1 MPSGKEALG
10 LRERLMMRAVN
21 LYPPYLG
28 AGVRVHHGRG
38 DGNTIVVSMTLR
50 FYNRNLFGTHFG
62 GSLYSMCD
70 PWFVF
75 ILVRNLG
82 REYVVWDKSASID
95 FLRPGRGRVTATFHV
110 TEEEVERIRAA
121 VERDGKTEPVL
132 AADIVGQDGEVVARV
147 PKRLWGRRKSPRP
160 PALA

>member
-38 DGNTIVVSMTLR
+38 DGRTIVVSMTLR

-75 ILVRNLG
+75 ILLRNLG
-82 REYVVWDKSASID
+82 PGYVVWDRAASIE

-110 TEEEVERIRAA
+110 SERTVEEIRAA
-121 VERDGKTEPVL
+121 VERDGKVEPVL
-132 AADIVGQDGEVVARV
+132 MAEVLSEEGDVVARV
-147 PKRLWGRRKSPRP
+147 EKRLWVKKKA
-160 PALA
+160 PAAAP